1 MKMKNK
7 ILIGFYNYTV
17 IATYA
22 ALILGVFGIYSA
34 IRGNSFIAII
44 FLLLAGALDMVDGR
58 IAKTKKRTVDEK
70 HFGIQIDSLCD
81 LINFGVLPTVIGKS
95 LGLNGFGFIVL
106 FALYILT
113 AQIRLAYFNVD
124 EFNRQNKTSEGRKFY
139 TGLPVTSSAL
149 IFPFVYTFTAPFTAE
164 TAAIAYGI
172 MLFLCAVFFVLNIK
186 IPKPQ
191 KMAIGVFSVLGLAMI
206 AFLVY
211 FRYNG
216 MLV

>member
-1 MKMKNK
+1 MKNK

-22 ALILGVFGIYSA
+22 ALVFGVFGIYSA
-34 IRGNSFIAII
+34 ISGDSFTAIVMLLIA
-44 FLLLAGALDMVDGR
+44 GSLDMFDGR
-58 IAKTKKRTVDEK
+58 IAKTRVRTADEK

-81 LINFGVLPTVIGKS
+81 LVNFGVLPTAIGHS
-95 LGLNGFGFIVL
+95 LGLVGFGFTVL

-124 EFNRQNKTSEGRKFY
+124 EFNRQNKTTEGRKYY

-149 IFPFVYTFTAPFTAE
+149 IFPFIYTFSAPFGIE
-164 TAAIAYGI
+164 TASIAYGI
-172 MLFLCAVFFVLNIK
+172 MLFVCAIFFVLNIR

-191 KMAIGVFSVLGLAMI
+191 KKTICVFAIIGLAML
-206 AFLVY
+206 ACLVY
-211 FRYNG
+211 FKLTG
-216 MLV
+216 VFM

>member
-1 MKMKNK
+1 MKNK

-22 ALILGVFGIYSA
+22 ALIFGIFGIYSA
-34 IRGNSFIAII
+34 IKGDPFMAIVL
-44 FLLLAGALDMVDGR
+44 LLLAGSLDMFDGR
-58 IAKTKKRTVDEK
+58 IAKTRKRTADEK

-81 LINFGVLPTVIGKS
+81 LVNFGVLPTAIGWS
-95 LGLNGFGFIVL
+95 LGLEGFGFITL

-124 EFNRQNKTSEGRKFY
+124 EFNRQNRTTEGRKYY

-149 IFPFVYTFTAPFTAE
+149 LFPFVYTFSAPFGAEATA
-164 TAAIAYGI
+164 ISYGI
-172 MLFLCAVFFVLNIK
+172 MMFFCAVFFVLNIR

-191 KMAIGVFSVLGLAMI
+191 KKMICVFAVIGLAMLACLI
-206 AFLVY
+206 CFKL
-211 FRYNG
+211 NG
-216 MLV
+216 TIS

>member
-1 MKMKNK
+1 MKNK

-22 ALILGVFGIYSA
+22 ALIFGAFGIYLA
-34 IRGNSFIAII
+34 IAGNSFTAIV
-44 FLLLAGALDMVDGR
+44 LLLAAGSLDMFDGR
-58 IAKTKKRTVDEK
+58 IAKTRKRTADEK

-81 LINFGVLPTVIGKS
+81 LVNFGVLPTAIGWS
-95 LGLNGFGFIVL
+95 LGLKGFGFTTL

-124 EFNRQNKTSEGRKFY
+124 EFNRQNRTTEGRKYY

-149 IFPFVYTFTAPFTAE
+149 LFPFVYTFSAPFGAEATA
-164 TAAIAYGI
+164 ISYGI
-172 MLFLCAVFFVLNIK
+172 MMFFCAVFFVLNIR

-191 KMAIGVFSVLGLAMI
+191 KKMICVFAVIGLAMLACLI
-206 AFLVY
+206 CFKL
-211 FRYNG
+211 NG
-216 MLV
+216 TIS